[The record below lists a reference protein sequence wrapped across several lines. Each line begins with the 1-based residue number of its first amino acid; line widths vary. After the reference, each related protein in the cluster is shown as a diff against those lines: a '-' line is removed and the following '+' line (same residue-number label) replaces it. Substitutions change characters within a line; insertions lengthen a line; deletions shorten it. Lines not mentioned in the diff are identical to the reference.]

1 MTPSFDEWGSTPP
14 AGPVVLSVSHAGA
27 DYPAEL
33 RAALRVPP
41 AALRGLEDRR
51 VDAVA
56 HAARH
61 DEPMLVQR
69 LGRAWI
75 DLNRSERE
83 RDPRVDE
90 GAPPLR
96 RPILSAKLRSGLGL
110 VPRRVTGAGDLWAR
124 RFTAAEIEARII
136 ADHRPYHDR
145 LEALLLAARARY
157 GVAVL
162 LDLHSMPPLAEDGP
176 QVVIGNRFGRTA
188 AGRFARALEA
198 ETRAAGIRVTRNAPY
213 AGGFIVERQGA
224 PERSIHAV
232 QVELDRRLYLD
243 AALDAP
249 GEGLAATAAL
259 VRRMIDALAAEAL
272 AGTLPQAAE

>member
-1 MTPSFDEWGSTPP
+1 MTPSFDEWGNAPP

-27 DYPAEL
+27 DYPDAL

-41 AALRGLEDRR
+41 AALQGLEDRR

-56 HAARH
+56 HAARR

-110 VPRRVTGAGDLWAR
+110 VPRRVTGAGDLWAGL
-124 RFTAAEIEARII
+124 FTA
-136 ADHRPYHDR
+136 D
-145 LEALLLAARARY
+145 
-157 GVAVL
+157 
-162 LDLHSMPPLAEDGP
+162 
-176 QVVIGNRFGRTA
+176 
-188 AGRFARALEA
+188 
-198 ETRAAGIRVTRNAPY
+198 
-213 AGGFIVERQGA
+213 
-224 PERSIHAV
+224 
-232 QVELDRRLYLD
+232 
-243 AALDAP
+243 
-249 GEGLAATAAL
+249 
-259 VRRMIDALAAEAL
+259 
-272 AGTLPQAAE
+272 